1 MLKPVKDK
9 FPGVST
15 ADIWAMAGLVAVEV
29 TGGPAVDVKL
39 GRSDKTEE
47 EGGVPPNGRLP
58 DATQVKESTQFNLLS
73 VVSSFFL
80 FFCVAL
86 FVIMT

>member
-1 MLKPVKDK
+1 MKDMLKPVKDK

-58 DATQVKESTQFNLLS
+58 DATQVEDYS
-73 VVSSFFL
+73 
-80 FFCVAL
+80 
-86 FVIMT
+86 I